1 VRLIDELLGRGPRPP
16 SRRRPRRYEREYSLW
31 TFVAPAVL
39 LVCVVIMTSLVRDGL
54 KGNATS
60 TVTTRTATTT
70 TTTTTTAKKPPK
82 SRIYVV
88 KNGDTLSA
96 IAERVGVALEDL
108 QRLNPKVT
116 PQSLVPGQRLRLR

>member
-1 VRLIDELLGRGPRPP
+1 MRLIDDLRGRGARPRA
-16 SRRRPRRYEREYSLW
+16 RRRPRRHEREYSLW

-39 LVCVVIMTSLVRDGL
+39 LVCVVIITSLVRDGL
-54 KGNATS
+54 RSDPTPAA
-60 TVTTRTATTT
+60 TTRAATTATTT
-70 TTTTTTAKKPPK
+70 AAKPKPPK
-82 SRIYVV
+82 NRFYVV

>member
-1 VRLIDELLGRGPRPP
+1 MRLIDDLLGRGSRPP
-16 SRRRPRRYEREYSLW
+16 TRRRQRRYEREYSLW

-39 LVCVVIMTSLVRDGL
+39 LVCVVIMTSLVREGL
-54 KGNATS
+54 RSDPSSTTTVRTS
-60 TVTTRTATTT
+60 TTATTT
-70 TTTTTTAKKPPK
+70 TAAKAKPK
-82 SRIYVV
+82 SRFYVV

>member
-1 VRLIDELLGRGPRPP
+1 VRLIDDLFGRGERPP
-16 SRRRPRRYEREYSLW
+16 ARRRPRRYEREYSLW

-39 LVCVVIMTSLVRDGL
+39 LVCVVIITSLVRDGL
-54 KGNATS
+54 RSDPATTT
-60 TVTTRTATTT
+60 TVRTATTS
-70 TTTTTTAKKPPK
+70 TTTTAAKAKPK
-82 SRIYVV
+82 SRFYVV
-88 KNGDTLSA
+88 KSGDTLSA